1 MEQINSNR
9 NDRNMMRNDEHFQ
22 YFVEVITLVNR
33 HGADRL
39 KIETQ
44 FAELLTAHGLA
55 DEALR
60 NIAKSALTKDVKLL
74 DKRRDT
80 ALSGMNDRLKG
91 AEKHFREEVRN
102 AARRVRIA
110 MDVYKNIARL
120 PLHEQTSAVFN
131 LLQELRGR
139 YAPDVQAVD
148 IHEWVDELE
157 SANNALAQ
165 MMRDRRDEAID
176 YKPETTMKTARKML
190 DNAFNATTQRIN
202 ALVVVEGDADY
213 REFIIALNRLTADFH
228 SRLNQRLGR
237 KPKLI
242 TE

>member
-1 MEQINSNR
+1 
-9 NDRNMMRNDEHFQ
+9 MRNDEHFQ
-22 YFVEVITLVNR
+22 YFVEVITLVTR

-44 FAELLTAHGLA
+44 FAELLTAHGIA

-60 NIAKSALTKDVKLL
+60 NIAKSALTEEVRQL

-80 ALSGMNDRLKG
+80 ALAGMNDKLKG
-91 AEKHFREEVRN
+91 AQKHFREEVRE

-120 PLHEQTSAVFN
+120 PLHEQTSAVYN

-139 YAPDVQAVD
+139 YAADVQAVE

-157 SANNALAQ
+157 NANNALAQ
-165 MMRDRRDEAID
+165 MMRDRRDEAIEL
-176 YKPETTMKTARKML
+176 KPAASMKAARKML
-190 DNAFNATTQRIN
+190 DDALNALTQRLN
-202 ALVVVEGDADY
+202 ALAVVEGDAGY
-213 REFIIALNRLTADFH
+213 REFIIALNTLTADFH
-228 SRLNQRLGR
+228 GRLNRRSGR
-237 KPKLI
+237 KAKVI